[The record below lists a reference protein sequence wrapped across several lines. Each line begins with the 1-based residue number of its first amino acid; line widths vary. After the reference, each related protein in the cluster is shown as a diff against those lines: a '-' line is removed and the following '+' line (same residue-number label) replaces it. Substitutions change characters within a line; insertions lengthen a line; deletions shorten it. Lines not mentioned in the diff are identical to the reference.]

1 MPHNFLQSLK
11 TKDDNKFS
19 VKVLLGRLSRFTMRI
34 NDSGLAYNEEY
45 SWTGGNF
52 FFACEKTLPN
62 ANDAYY
68 GENTRC
74 SGIYLAYYYINYDTN
89 DNTYLHKAAQVGR
102 RVKVVF
108 DTYWSQCAHSHYPV

>member
-52 FFACEKTLPN
+52 FACEKNIAKCQWCVLWRS
-62 ANDAYY
+62 
-68 GENTRC
+68 TRC
-74 SGIYLAYYYINYDTN
+74 SGIYLACCYIDYDTN
-89 DNTYLHKAAQVGR
+89 GNYLI
-102 RVKVVF
+102 
-108 DTYWSQCAHSHYPV
+108 T